1 MNKEI
6 TDALLRE
13 FLLGNVDDVIRDQI
27 ESLFLTDAQ
36 ARKRVFTA
44 EQDLIEDYLEDN
56 LTTADK
62 QRFLSRFAQ
71 TAAQR
76 RDLRITKSIKEW
88 ARREAWEHSFP
99 AKHSVWAGLSSQL
112 RLKPLLFLPITVV
125 VIIAVVLT
133 VVWLRREQALSRH
146 MEVERE
152 LARLNAPTTQRD
164 QTAQMASLI
173 LSPLTVRSTGQQIE
187 FKPRSDIRILELRLA
202 WIQKEYY
209 PTYQVQVR
217 RVGVDE
223 SFTIQNLHADVDV
236 RVVRVRLPA
245 NILSRGQ
252 YRVQLTGVGPDGS
265 LGPTEEYT
273 FVVAA

>member
-1 MNKEI
+1 MDKEI

-13 FLLGNVDDVIRDQI
+13 FLLGNVDDVVRDQI

-56 LTTADK
+56 LTRADK

-88 ARREAWEHSFP
+88 ARREAWEQSVP
-99 AKHSVWAGLSSQL
+99 AKHSGWAGLSSQL

-133 VVWLRREQALSRH
+133 VVWLRREQASSRH
-146 MEVERE
+146 KEVERE

-202 WIQKEYY
+202 WIQKEHY

-223 SFTIQNLHADVDV
+223 SFTIPNLHADMDV
-236 RVVRVRLPA
+236 PVVRVRLPA
-245 NILSRGQ
+245 NILIRGQ
-252 YRVQLTGVGPDGS
+252 FRVLLTGVASDGS